1 MVSNMK
7 VSIQPQSRVI
17 DRAIGSGLALAAFGL
32 YLATL
37 APTVLEADGGE
48 FQFVPWLPGIAHPT
62 GYPLYILLGWLWTH
76 LLPIGEVAWR
86 MNLLSAVLAAAAV
99 GLTYTVARQMLDR
112 TLHDTPL
119 PARIIAA
126 VMAAATFAVSHTFW
140 SQALIAEVYA
150 LHALFVAALLGLA
163 LSYVFSNPGS
173 IPSDAWEISRFARND
188 IRSKLLALTLGLSL
202 THHRTIVLL
211 LPALVLFLLT
221 ANRTPT
227 QSLPLLGGGQGGGPR
242 SMVSGRFLLT
252 HTALLVGPLLL
263 YLYLPLIAPS
273 TPYATLNLSETQR
286 LVLYDNSWQGFWRH
300 SMGSVFSGEL
310 KPGAA
315 GLDRLELTW
324 QLLRQQVG
332 WVGVI
337 LALAGLMTLWQ
348 RRQGAL
354 LLLTGL
360 SSVVFVAFNLI
371 YFIGDVFVLFVPLWL
386 FVCLWLGLGSLG
398 LAHWLAQYFVQSKT
412 GSVNSSPGFEAM
424 EKRLGQ
430 RIYHF
435 VTLSL
440 AALGL
445 LLPAVL
451 LATRYPELDQSHNSA
466 ARERWQAIL
475 AEPLPEGAILLSND
489 RNEIMPL
496 WYYQYVEG
504 RRPDVLG
511 LFPLIVP
518 EPAYAN
524 VGRVLDQA
532 LASGRPVYLIKPMTG
547 LEIKAGLSPA
557 GSLFRATPHQAPPA
571 HLLNLKLP
579 EITLS
584 ASPSVTETITLLG
597 YDLSPAKIH
606 PGTAFTVTLHWQA
619 SQPLSLDYTSY
630 VHLVNSNGQG
640 LTQSDHRPGGDFYPS
655 HYWQTGEIVRDPHL
669 LTVPAAIPPGEYR
682 LRVGMYDQPEPG
694 VFKSMG
700 TGVEIGTLLLE

>member
-1 MVSNMK
+1 MK

-99 GLTYTVARQMLDR
+99 GLTYAVARQILDR
-112 TLHDTPL
+112 TLPDTPF

-140 SQALIAEVYA
+140 SQALIAEVYT
-150 LHALFVAALLGLA
+150 LHALFVAALLWLA
-163 LSYVFSNPGS
+163 VNHVFSNSGS
-173 IPSDAWEISRFARND
+173 IPPDSWEISRFARND
-188 IRSKLLALTLGLSL
+188 KTSRLLALTLGLSL

-221 ANRTPT
+221 TDRRPPT
-227 QSLPLLGGGQGGGPR
+227 AEMTIGSRQSAVGGRSLLI
-242 SMVSGRFLLT
+242 
-252 HTALLVGPLLL
+252 HTALLVVPLLL
-263 YLYLPLIAPS
+263 YLYLPLVAPS

-300 SMGSVFSGEL
+300 IMGSVFSGEL
-310 KPGAA
+310 MPSAA
-315 GLDRLELTW
+315 GLDRLELVW

-332 WVGVI
+332 WVGAI

-348 RRQGAL
+348 RRQSAL

-371 YFIGDVFVLFVPLWL
+371 YFIGDVFVLFIPVWL

-398 LAHWLAQYFVQSKT
+398 VAHWLAQYFVQSKT

-430 RIYHF
+430 RIYRF

-445 LLPAVL
+445 LLPSVL
-451 LATRYPELDQSHNSA
+451 LATRYPELDQSHNMA
-466 ARERWQAIL
+466 ARERWQAVL

-511 LFPLIVP
+511 LFPLIVL

-532 LASGRPVYLIKPMTG
+532 LVSGRPVYLIKPMTG
-547 LEIKAGLSPA
+547 LEIKADLSPA
-557 GSLFRATPHQAPPA
+557 GSLFRATPNHAPPA

-606 PGTAFTVTLHWQA
+606 PGTVLTVTLHWQA

-640 LTQSDHRPGGDFYPS
+640 LTQSDHRPGSDFYPS

-694 VFKSMG
+694 VFRSMG
-700 TGVEIGTLLLE
+700 TGVEIGTLLVE

>member
-1 MVSNMK
+1 MVSNIK
-7 VSIQPQSRVI
+7 ATVRPLGQAV
-17 DRAIGSGLALAAFGL
+17 DWAVGTGLALAAFGL

-48 FQFVPWLPGIAHPT
+48 FQFVPWLPGIAHST

-99 GLTYTVARQMLDR
+99 GLTYAVARQMLDR
-112 TLHDTPL
+112 TLPVTPL

-140 SQALIAEVYA
+140 SQALIAEVYT
-150 LHALFVAALLGLA
+150 LHTLFVVALLWLA
-163 LSYVFSNPGS
+163 LSYVFFSPGS
-173 IPSDAWEISRFARND
+173 IPPDSWEISRFARND
-188 IRSKLLALTLGLSL
+188 KTSKLLVLTLGLSL

-221 ANRTPT
+221 ADRTPT
-227 QSLPLLGGGQGGGPR
+227 QTFPLGGGGQGGGPR
-242 SMVSGRFLLT
+242 SAVGGRFLLT
-252 HTALLVGPLLL
+252 HMALLFVPLLL
-263 YLYLPLIAPS
+263 YLYLPLVAPS
-273 TPYATLNLSETQR
+273 TPYATLSLSETQR
-286 LVLYDNSWQGFWRH
+286 LVLYDDSWQGFWQH

-310 KPGAA
+310 KPSAA
-315 GLDRLELTW
+315 GLDRLELVW

-348 RRQGAL
+348 RRQSAL

-360 SSVVFVAFNLI
+360 GCVVFVAFNLI
-371 YFIGDVFVLFVPLWL
+371 YFIGDVFVLFIPVWL

-398 LAHWLAQYFVQSKT
+398 AAHWLAQYFVQSKT

-430 RIYHF
+430 RIYRLI
-435 VTLSL
+435 TLSL
-440 AALGL
+440 AVLGL

-451 LATRYPELDQSHNSA
+451 LATRYAELDQSPNMA

-504 RRPDVLG
+504 RRPDLLG

-532 LASGRPVYLIKPMTG
+532 LASGRPVYLIKPMAG
-547 LEIKAGLSPA
+547 LEIKADLSPA
-557 GSLFRATPHQAPPA
+557 GSLFRATPNGAPPA

-584 ASPSVTETITLLG
+584 ASPSITETITLLG
-597 YDLSPAKIH
+597 YDLSPARIR
-606 PGTAFTVTLHWQA
+606 PGTMLTVTLHWQV

-630 VHLVNSNGQG
+630 VHLVNNNGQG
-640 LTQSDHRPGGDFYPS
+640 LTQSDHQPGGDFYPS
-655 HYWQTGEIVRDPHL
+655 HYWQTGEIVRDQHL
-669 LTVPAAIPPGEYR
+669 LTVPPAIPPGEYR

-694 VFKSMG
+694 VLKSMG
-700 TGVEIGTLLLE
+700 AGVEIGTLLLE